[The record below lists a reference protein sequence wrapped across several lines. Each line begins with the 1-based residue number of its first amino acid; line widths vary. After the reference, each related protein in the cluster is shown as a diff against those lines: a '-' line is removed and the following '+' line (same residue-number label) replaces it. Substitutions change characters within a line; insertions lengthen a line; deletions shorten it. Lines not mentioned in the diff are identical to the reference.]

1 METLS
6 NISQKPN
13 GLSSKMPSG
22 KIRNI
27 DKISLARLSFKF
39 LHNDQKYIDKLK
51 RLPKAHYQGT
61 YTRKI
66 FKNGIMKSDR
76 VMSNKMKV
84 QYYGAFSLQK
94 ESEQQEW
101 ERGIAGT
108 LLAFSQ
114 K

>member
-13 GLSSKMPSG
+13 GLSKMPSG

-27 DKISLARLSFKF
+27 DKISLARPGFK
-39 LHNDQKYIDKLK
+39 LLRNGQEYIDKLK
-51 RLPKAHYQGT
+51 GLPKAHYQGT
-61 YTRKI
+61 RIRKI
-66 FKNGIMKSDR
+66 FKNGVMESDR
-76 VMSNKMKV
+76 VMLNNMKM

-108 LLAFSQ
+108 VLAFSQ

>member
-13 GLSSKMPSG
+13 GLSKIPGG

-27 DKISLARLSFKF
+27 DKISLARLSFK
-39 LHNDQKYIDKLK
+39 LLRNGQEYIDKLK
-51 RLPKAHYQGT
+51 ALPKEHHQGT
-61 YTRKI
+61 RIRKI
-66 FKNGIMKSDR
+66 FKNGVMESDR

-84 QYYGAFSLQK
+84 QYYGAFSLQE

-101 ERGIAGT
+101 ERYIA
-108 LLAFSQ
+108 AQ
-114 K
+114 Y